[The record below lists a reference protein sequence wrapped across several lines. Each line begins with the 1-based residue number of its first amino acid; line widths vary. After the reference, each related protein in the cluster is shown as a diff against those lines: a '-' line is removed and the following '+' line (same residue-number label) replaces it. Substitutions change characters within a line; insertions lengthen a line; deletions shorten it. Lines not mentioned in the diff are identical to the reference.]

1 MSSQVAVKAIVHSKD
16 HKKTSMGHSEDDH
29 GVHTRGKLLPRQK
42 HVALSGSGLQ
52 PNGDP
57 TEVMLWGDL

>member
-1 MSSQVAVKAIVHSKD
+1 MDAQVAGEIIMHNKDQKKAII
-16 HKKTSMGHSEDDH
+16 GHSVTDH

-42 HVALSGSGLQ
+42 HVPLHGAGIQ

-57 TEVMLWGDL
+57 TEVMLWGNL

>member
-1 MSSQVAVKAIVHSKD
+1 MSSQVAGKAIIHNKDQKKVTMSHS
-16 HKKTSMGHSEDDH
+16 TPDH

-42 HVALSGSGLQ
+42 HVPLHCLGVQ

>member
-1 MSSQVAVKAIVHSKD
+1 MNSQVAEKVIIHDKDQKKAAVVHNAS
-16 HKKTSMGHSEDDH
+16 DH

-42 HVALSGSGLQ
+42 YASLHGSVIQ

-57 TEVMLWGDL
+57 TEVMLWGNL

>member
-1 MSSQVAVKAIVHSKD
+1 MDSQVAGKTIMQNKD
-16 HKKTSMGHSEDDH
+16 QKKTTIWHSSADH

-42 HVALSGSGLQ
+42 HAPLHGSGIQ
-52 PNGDP
+52 ANGDP